1 MLLILEFSH
10 AVFVKN
16 KATQINTIFG
26 PGLESYFLSNI
37 FVDKNKNKIKSPNHA
52 GCEYMQNLQQMTKLL
67 EAWNLEDLF
76 LMILDF
82 KLHLRIPQEC
92 SLPVNIYLHNVNN
105 RNPSKGCNML
115 TKPTIKAAKRRHLLR
130 SGVSLLLILNI
141 VLTFFV
147 VFLLL
152 ILKK

>member
-105 RNPSKGCNML
+105 RNPSKRCNML

>member
-16 KATQINTIFG
+16 KTTQINTIFG

-37 FVDKNKNKIKSPNHA
+37 FVDKNKSQIKSPKHA
-52 GCEYMQNLQQMTKLL
+52 GCEYRQNLQQMTKLL

-76 LMILDF
+76 LMVLDF
-82 KLHLRIPQEC
+82 KLHLRIPREC
-92 SLPVNIYLHNVNN
+92 LSVNIYLLNVNN
-105 RNPSKGCNML
+105 RNPSKRCNML
-115 TKPTIKAAKRRHLLR
+115 TKPTIKAAKRRHLLL

>member
-1 MLLILEFSH
+1 M
-10 AVFVKN
+10 FVKN

-105 RNPSKGCNML
+105 RNPSKRCNML

-147 VFLLL
+147 AFLLL

>member
-1 MLLILEFSH
+1 
-10 AVFVKN
+10 
-16 KATQINTIFG
+16 
-26 PGLESYFLSNI
+26 
-37 FVDKNKNKIKSPNHA
+37 
-52 GCEYMQNLQQMTKLL
+52 MQNLQQMTKLL

-105 RNPSKGCNML
+105 RNPSKRCNML

>member
-1 MLLILEFSH
+1 M
-10 AVFVKN
+10 FVKN

-105 RNPSKGCNML
+105 RNPSKRCNML
-115 TKPTIKAAKRRHLLR
+115 TKPTIKAAKRRHLLL

>member
-16 KATQINTIFG
+16 KTTQINTIFG

-76 LMILDF
+76 LMVLDF

-105 RNPSKGCNML
+105 RNPSKRCNML
-115 TKPTIKAAKRRHLLR
+115 TKPTIKAAKRRHLLL